1 MYRLVLLKFTV
12 LWKPLTMP
20 LFASPRA
27 VFLPPPP
34 PPFPPPPPPFTPLAR
49 QTNNTNLK
57 NDDSDD
63 ENFTAKMYSR
73 SFQT

>member
-12 LWKPLTMP
+12 LWKPLTLP
-20 LFASPRA
+20 LFASPRNA
-27 VFLPPPP
+27 PPA
-34 PPFPPPPPPFTPLAR
+34 TPLAR
-49 QTNNTNLK
+49 QPNNTNLK

-63 ENFTAKMYSR
+63 ENFTTKMYLR

>member
-1 MYRLVLLKFTV
+1 MSNQMYRLVLLKFTV

-20 LFASPRA
+20 LFASPRNA
-27 VFLPPPP
+27 SPPRL
-34 PPFPPPPPPFTPLAR
+34 FTPLAP

>member
-12 LWKPLTMP
+12 LWKPLKMP
-20 LFASPRA
+20 FFASPPNA
-27 VFLPPPP
+27 PPSP
-34 PPFPPPPPPFTPLAR
+34 TPLAR
-49 QTNNTNLK
+49 QPNNTNLK

-63 ENFTAKMYSR
+63 ENFTTKMYSR

>member
-20 LFASPRA
+20 LFASPRNA
-27 VFLPPPP
+27 SS
-34 PPFPPPPPPFTPLAR
+34 PPPPPFTPLAR

>member
-20 LFASPRA
+20 LFASPRNA
-27 VFLPPPP
+27 S
-34 PPFPPPPPPFTPLAR
+34 PPPFTPLAR
-49 QTNNTNLK
+49 QTNNTNLN

>member
-20 LFASPRA
+20 LFASPRNA
-27 VFLPPPP
+27 SS
-34 PPFPPPPPPFTPLAR
+34 PPPPFTPLAR

-63 ENFTAKMYSR
+63 ENFTAKM
-73 SFQT
+73 